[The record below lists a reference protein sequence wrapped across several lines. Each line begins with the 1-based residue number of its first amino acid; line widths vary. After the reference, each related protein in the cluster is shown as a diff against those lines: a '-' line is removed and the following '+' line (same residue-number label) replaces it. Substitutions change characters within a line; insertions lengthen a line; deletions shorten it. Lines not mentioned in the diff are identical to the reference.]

1 MSVMK
6 FSLKSL
12 FLTFLLFFML
22 PAFAENF
29 SYETNAKTISAKVTS
44 EKGKKYFYCRNNR
57 KCSTEDVVNEYYEKK
72 GYKVIK
78 AGLPFWQTMF
88 GYGYF
93 EEIFSG
99 NMNSIND
106 LPLDFFKGRS
116 FYESRKLIIDKKY
129 KYLLSANLKTFIN
142 QQITEYSD
150 YKCRILSN
158 DAPDTTYIK
167 SSYFSKPLFQSFL
180 AHVDNKMFAKITYRI
195 AQNPSNNRAGLPDFV
210 VWNEKEMKL
219 VEAKRENEKISP
231 KQLAWLNFFIDNNI
245 PFEVIYVSSRK

>member
-1 MSVMK
+1 MK
-6 FSLKSL
+6 FSLKPL
-12 FLTFLLFFML
+12 LLTLLLFFVL

-29 SYETNAKTISAKVTS
+29 AYKTNAKTISAKVTG

-57 KCSTEDVVNEYYEKK
+57 KCSTEDVVKEYYEKK
-72 GYKVIK
+72 DYKVIK
-78 AGLPFWQTMF
+78 AGLPFWQAML
-88 GYGYF
+88 GYAYF
-93 EEIFSG
+93 EEIFSE

-106 LPLDFFKGRS
+106 LPLDFFKGMS
-116 FYESRKLIIDKKY
+116 FYERRKSIIDKKY

-195 AQNPSNNRAGLPDFV
+195 AQNPSGNRAGLPDFV

-219 VEAKRENEKISP
+219 VEAKRENEKTSH
-231 KQLAWLNFFIDNNI
+231 KQLAWLNFFIDNSI
-245 PFEVIYVSSRK
+245 SFEVIYISSRK